1 MAAVGLQQILE
12 NVNINRIALK
22 SRCCSNLLSWAD
34 EVLPS
39 VQPAAAADAHG
50 LLTVLHLSKSIQAW
64 AREETAAGISSL
76 GNGWYVTETG
86 EAGAC

>member
-12 NVNINRIALK
+12 NANINRIALK

-50 LLTVLHLSKSIQAW
+50 LLTVLHLSKSIQA
-64 AREETAAGISSL
+64 
-76 GNGWYVTETG
+76 
-86 EAGAC
+86 

>member
-12 NVNINRIALK
+12 NANINRIALK

-39 VQPAAAADAHG
+39 VQPAAAAAAHG
-50 LLTVLHLSKSIQAW
+50 LLTVLHLSKSIQAL
-64 AREETAAGISSL
+64 AREETAAGISSP

>member
-22 SRCCSNLLSWAD
+22 SRCCSNLLSWAN

-39 VQPAAAADAHG
+39 VQPAPAAAAAGHG
-50 LLTVLHLSKSIQAW
+50 LLTVLHLSKSIQA
-64 AREETAAGISSL
+64 
-76 GNGWYVTETG
+76 
-86 EAGAC
+86 

>member
-12 NVNINRIALK
+12 NANINRIALK

-39 VQPAAAADAHG
+39 VQPAAAAAAAHG
-50 LLTVLHLSKSIQAW
+50 LLTVLHLSKSIQA
-64 AREETAAGISSL
+64 
-76 GNGWYVTETG
+76 
-86 EAGAC
+86 

>member
-12 NVNINRIALK
+12 NANINRIALK

-39 VQPAAAADAHG
+39 VQPAAAAAHG
-50 LLTVLHLSKSIQAW
+50 LLTVLHLSKSIQA
-64 AREETAAGISSL
+64 
-76 GNGWYVTETG
+76 
-86 EAGAC
+86 